1 MAPTYRQAK
10 MIAWK
15 MLVNLIPTELV
26 IKKYEVELRIILN
39 NGSEICLK
47 GCDNE
52 ESLKGVGISFVVL
65 DEYAQ
70 MQANVWYEIIRPM
83 LTDTLGRA
91 LFIGTPKGKNSL
103 FELFIKGQQLIDGF
117 KSWRFGTKDN
127 PFIDQNEIKSAKQ
140 ELPDRYF
147 KQEYEASFEDYVG
160 IVYPEFNP
168 SHIIE
173 PIYLQNIYPRIGT
186 IDPAMSGTTAALK
199 AAVDEDGNLFIYSEF
214 YQQNKRVS
222 DVTEII
228 KEENVRWWIDPAS
241 SEHLIQK
248 EGKLYSL
255 FNEYADNGIRAAPAE
270 NDVSAG
276 INRVG
281 EYFKTNKI
289 KIFSTCKNLIYELER
304 YHWSEERET
313 IAGILKPK
321 PYKKNDHLCFSYDTL
336 VMMADK
342 TFKKIGEI
350 KVNDFVM
357 TPIGRQIVL
366 WSGIISL
373 RSDVVSVIIG
383 NQLLEVTDD
392 HEFAISEQDKANI
405 FGEELLSMRKVFFER
420 EKIGRQRVSSS
431 SCLEIPQRK
440 NTGRLSYSSPR
451 RKQIGQQFKK
461 FDLYDQLR
469 ASKQSHENRGTDKNE
484 QISYQESDS
493 KSSLM
498 AWFRSGTSMAFKTLE
513 RNNCEIDLQKIQ
525 LLYMRKTIRESYDSK
540 NPTSFLRVKLQNE
553 KFQEYSSQLSTEILQ
568 EKPKIIS
575 RKRIPV
581 YCIQVP
587 CGWFLLANGLI
598 AKNCDCLR
606 YMVMSRI
613 SKADMTI
620 HENLSHTSPLYK
632 MQELKRMREECR

>member
-1 MAPTYRQAK
+1 MGTGNLKIRIKLHSNQWKIWSDSARFRVLVAGRRFGKTTLAINELFQNALKNSNSLNWYLAPTYRQAK

-304 YHWSEERET
+304 YHWSEEKET
-313 IAGILKPK
+313 IAGVLKPK
-321 PYKKNDHLCFSYDTL
+321 PYKKNDHL
-336 VMMADK
+336 A
-342 TFKKIGEI
+342 
-350 KVNDFVM
+350 
-357 TPIGRQIVL
+357 
-366 WSGIISL
+366 
-373 RSDVVSVIIG
+373 
-383 NQLLEVTDD
+383 
-392 HEFAISEQDKANI
+392 
-405 FGEELLSMRKVFFER
+405 
-420 EKIGRQRVSSS
+420 
-431 SCLEIPQRK
+431 
-440 NTGRLSYSSPR
+440 
-451 RKQIGQQFKK
+451 
-461 FDLYDQLR
+461 
-469 ASKQSHENRGTDKNE
+469 
-484 QISYQESDS
+484 
-493 KSSLM
+493 
-498 AWFRSGTSMAFKTLE
+498 
-513 RNNCEIDLQKIQ
+513 
-525 LLYMRKTIRESYDSK
+525 
-540 NPTSFLRVKLQNE
+540 
-553 KFQEYSSQLSTEILQ
+553 
-568 EKPKIIS
+568 
-575 RKRIPV
+575 
-581 YCIQVP
+581 
-587 CGWFLLANGLI
+587 
-598 AKNCDCLR
+598 DCLR
-606 YMVMSRI
+606 YLIMSHLGP
-613 SKADMTI
+613 ADLNI
-620 HENLSHTSPLYK
+620 KENLSYVSPLYK
-632 MQELKRMREECR
+632 KNFFLYLNLPVLNAT